1 MKFVAVLL
9 VLLTGCGGCVS
20 VPSVAPVSP
29 QDATLRLEYVDGGVC
44 SGTAV
49 GRHTVLTATHC
60 QDGAQLWT
68 VNGQVVAVLSQE
80 DDGKDHTLLQV
91 SIEFRV
97 FAQIGGTLEQGDEVE
112 YWGNPTGLADQYRRG
127 YVTGTRGDLILIDAE
142 GWKGDSGAGIF
153 KAGRLVSVL
162 SIAYSPPFTPFH
174 LMGAFP
180 LEFTPEQL
188 ATIT

>member
-20 VPSVAPVSP
+20 VPQMSV
-29 QDATLRLEYVDGGVC
+29 QDTTLRLEYVDGGVC

-68 VNGQVVAVLSQE
+68 VNGQVVSVLNQE
-80 DDGKDHTLLQV
+80 DDGKDHILLQV
-91 SIEFRV
+91 NIEFRH
-97 FAQIGGTLEQGDEVE
+97 FARIGGALKQGDQFE
-112 YWGNPTGLADQYRRG
+112 YWGNPGGLANQYRRG
-127 YVTGTRGDLILIDAE
+127 VVSGDGMGAVLLDVS

-153 KAGRLVSVL
+153 KDGQVTTLITGLYERGS
-162 SIAYSPPFTPFH
+162 FG
-174 LMGAFP
+174 LMVAFP
-180 LEFTPEQL
+180 LEFTPKQL

>member
-20 VPSVAPVSP
+20 APSVAPVRS

-68 VNGQVVAVLSQE
+68 VNGQVVSVLNQE

-91 SIEFRV
+91 NIEFER
-97 FAQIGGTLEQGDEVE
+97 FAQIGGALKQGDEFE
-112 YWGNPTGLADQYRRG
+112 YWGNPGGLANQYRRG
-127 YVTGTRGDLILIDAE
+127 VVSGEGMGAVLLDVS

-153 KAGRLVSVL
+153 KGGQVVTLITGLYERGS
-162 SIAYSPPFTPFH
+162 FG
-174 LMGAFP
+174 LMVAFP